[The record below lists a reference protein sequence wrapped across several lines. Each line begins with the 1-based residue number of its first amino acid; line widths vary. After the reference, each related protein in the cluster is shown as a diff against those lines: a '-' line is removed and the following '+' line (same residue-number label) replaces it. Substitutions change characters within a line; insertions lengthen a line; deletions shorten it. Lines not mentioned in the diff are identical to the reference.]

1 MSQEYDE
8 TTVFKN
14 FQSLKE
20 YTQTLRETYPK
31 FLTTMGVSMSSSSLY
46 SNYIMMDAQN
56 NIRSLHVT
64 HDGHQEWKALDVE
77 AAKQRLN
84 TAYFSQYIKEWGL
97 DTKDQSTD
105 KKGKFL
111 GGKKFVPKSKDDKK
125 KDKDIER

>member
-1 MSQEYDE
+1 MSQQQYDE

-14 FQSLKE
+14 FQTLKE
-20 YTQTLRETYPK
+20 YTQTLREIYPK
-31 FLTTMGVSMSSSSLY
+31 FLTTIGVSMSSFSLY

-56 NIRSLHVT
+56 NIKSLHVT
-64 HDGHQEWKALDVE
+64 HDGHQEWKTLDIE

-97 DTKDQSTD
+97 DTQDKTD

-111 GGKKFVPKSKDDKK
+111 GGKKFVPKSKDDKG
-125 KDKDIER
+125 KDIER

>member
-1 MSQEYDE
+1 MSQEQYDE

-14 FQSLKE
+14 FQTLKE

-56 NIRSLHVT
+56 NIKSLHVT
-64 HDGHQEWKALDVE
+64 HDGHQEWKTLDIE

-97 DTKDQSTD
+97 DTQDKTD

-111 GGKKFVPKSKDDKK
+111 GGKKFVPKSKDDKG
-125 KDKDIER
+125 KDIER

>member
-1 MSQEYDE
+1 MSQQQYDE

-14 FQSLKE
+14 FQTLKE
-20 YTQTLRETYPK
+20 YTQTLREIYPK

-56 NIRSLHVT
+56 NIKSLHVT
-64 HDGHQEWKALDVE
+64 HDGHQEWKTLDIE

-97 DTKDQSTD
+97 DTQDKTD

-111 GGKKFVPKSKDDKK
+111 GGKKFVPKSKDDKG
-125 KDKDIER
+125 KDIER